1 MLENKM
7 KVLFNLVR
15 LLGILINLDFYCLA
29 DSQLL
34 YAYKYIFL

>member
-15 LLGILINLDFYCLA
+15 LLCLINLDFYCLA
-29 DSQLL
+29 DFQLL
-34 YAYKYIFL
+34 YAYKYIIL